1 MAAQP
6 QLFSVEDIWDAQGE
20 LVPWVRVPITNDFPL
35 VESIRKS
42 PWKVVDVETTGL
54 TPASEPVSV
63 TKKALRQGDDPEL
76 RLRIVSV
83 LWPDQGKIQKASFD
97 LDVFRASAPQWV
109 EPVCEAALT
118 NVLIAH
124 NAGFDTY
131 WLQEHSKQE
140 PTRIL
145 DTMLIGRILRPK
157 LPAEQIKLAGIALKK
172 EEDLTPAEQAVP
184 AEVVQH
190 LLAMLQGDK
199 SGWALG
205 DVAAALLYTVM
216 PKELQKPGNWVHFY
230 LGPNHYRYALD
241 DVIRTYQI
249 LGVFLGLIPK
259 GLAAGEFLDEL
270 PILEAYEKAC
280 QEHPEMARQEV
291 QVKDLLPL
299 RRKGVPVD
307 HGQIHRF
314 VEAQKQEVQAM
325 AKQMV
330 DLEPSLQDF
339 FADLAGWDNGI
350 TAALK
355 DALGNIFIRHGLDVQ
370 QTDKTGSFKIGEKD
384 LRLVGAENSESVKE
398 LYNAWVHLNKAKKTG
413 QMAWDLIGF
422 SERSADGRLHP
433 LLGHGPGTGRLSSSE
448 PNSQQFPALADFRA
462 IVRNT
467 RRQGNGDPAYK
478 ICAVDYSAL
487 DMRVGAAL
495 AIRAQRDI
503 RKASETGELHG
514 KPLDGKLLALL
525 RSIDAAEQADLQ
537 GGSGTEVPWAEGKA
551 HQQAALLTLQ
561 SRYQARL
568 LSLEKS
574 LTEHMA
580 TLPDLQSREEKNRFW
595 DLRRTLQSSIQ
606 VGRFACRLVEI
617 RIRGLKAG
625 TSDWSALRDTFNLG
639 VDVHTATALRMQGQ
653 DPNVVFA
660 GLKGDAF
667 EKAQKEAKHKLG
679 DHRKAGKVA
688 NLGLLYYMQA
698 KGFQAYAARGFNI
711 HWTLEEAT
719 AIRESWLN
727 NHPEIDLWALWTAL
741 NPVGVVPVPDTKRFS
756 KFRNEEVY
764 RAETLGGRVM
774 YPLGLNAGLAYGD
787 QGTGADIL
795 GEVVHELRVSYPN
808 LYDCAI
814 NQVHDEMVFELPTET
829 AEADTETLGRV
840 MDECANRFLMPYGV
854 PSACTPALGDVWL
867 KD

>member
-1 MAAQP
+1 MAVQP
-6 QLFSVEDIWDAQGE
+6 QLFDAEAIWDAQGDI
-20 LVPWVRVPITNDFPL
+20 VPWVRVPLTRDFPL
-35 VESIRKS
+35 LGSIKRA

-54 TPASEPVSV
+54 TPASQAVSV

-76 RLRIVSV
+76 RLRVVSV
-83 LWPDQGKIQKASFD
+83 LWPEGGKIQKASFD
-97 LDVFRASAPQWV
+97 MDVFRASAPQWV
-109 EPVCEAALT
+109 EPICEAALT
-118 NVLIAH
+118 NVMIAH
-124 NAGFDTY
+124 NAGFDAY
-131 WLQEHSKQE
+131 WLQEYSSQE
-140 PTRIL
+140 PSRIL

-157 LPAEQIKLAGIALKK
+157 LPAEQIKIAGIALKP
-172 EEDLTPAEQAVP
+172 EEERTPAETAVP
-184 AEVVQH
+184 EEVITH
-190 LLAMLQGDK
+190 LLGMVQGER
-199 SGWALG
+199 SGWALN

-230 LGPNHYRYALD
+230 LGPDHYQYALD

-259 GLAAGEFLDEL
+259 GRDAADFMEEL

-280 QEHPEMARQEV
+280 QVHPEMVRQEV
-291 QVKDLLPL
+291 QVKDLLPI

-307 HGQIHRF
+307 VEQIHRF
-314 VEAQKQEVQAM
+314 VEGQKSEVAQM
-325 AKQMV
+325 AQQMV
-330 DLEPSLQDF
+330 ELEPSLVDF
-339 FADLAGWDNGI
+339 QEDLAGWNNGI
-350 TAALK
+350 TEKLK
-355 DALGNIFIRHGLDVQ
+355 KALGEIFIRHGLDVQ

-384 LRLVGAENSESVKE
+384 LRLIGAENSESVKD
-398 LYNAWVHLNKAKKTG
+398 LYSAWVHLNKAKKTG
-413 QMAWDLIGF
+413 QMAQELLGYRD
-422 SERSADGRLHP
+422 RAKDHRLHP
-433 LLGHGPGTGRLSSSE
+433 LLSHGPATGRLSSSE
-448 PNSQQFPALADFRA
+448 PNSQQFPSLPDFRA

-467 RRQGNGDPAYK
+467 DTHQKFK

-495 AIRAQRDI
+495 AIRAQREI
-503 RKASETGELHG
+503 RESAQTGELYG
-514 KPLDGKLLALL
+514 RPLAPRMHKLLQVVAIAETECRAGGSATQVPWSESKAKEGAGLEPLL
-525 RSIDAAEQADLQ
+525 RLHSRFQTRLADLD
-537 GGSGTEVPWAEGKA
+537 KA
-551 HQQAALLTLQ
+551 
-561 SRYQARL
+561 
-568 LSLEKS
+568 LE
-574 LTEHMA
+574 EHMA
-580 TLPDLQSREEKNRFW
+580 TKETLDSKEAKNRFW
-595 DLRRTLQSSIQ
+595 DIRRTMLESIQ
-606 VGRFACRLVEI
+606 YGRFACRLVEI

-625 TSDWSALRDTFNLG
+625 TPDWSALRDTFSLG

-660 GLKGDAF
+660 GLSGEAF
-667 EKAQKEAKHKLG
+667 EKAQKEAKHQLG

-698 KGFQAYAARGFNI
+698 KGFQAYAAKGFNI

-741 NPVGVVPVPDTKRFS
+741 NPVGVVPVPDAKRYS

-795 GEVVHELRVSYPN
+795 GEVVHELRTKYPE
-808 LYDCAI
+808 LYACAI
-814 NQVHDEMVFELPTET
+814 NQVHDEMVFELPEDY
-829 AEADTETLGRV
+829 AESMTDQLGKV

>member
-1 MAAQP
+1 MAVQP
-6 QLFSVEDIWDAQGE
+6 QLFDVSDIWDAQAE
-20 LVPWVRVPITNDFPL
+20 IVPWVRVPLTNDFPL
-35 VESIRKS
+35 VDSIRNA

-54 TPASEPVSV
+54 TPASEPVTV
-63 TKKALRQGDDPEL
+63 TKKALRQGDDPKL
-76 RLRIVSV
+76 RLRVVSV
-83 LWPDQGKIQKASFD
+83 LWPENDRIRKASFD
-97 LDVFRASAPQWV
+97 LDVFRISAPQWI
-109 EPVCEAALT
+109 EPICEAVLT
-118 NVLIAH
+118 HVLIAH

-131 WLQEHSKQE
+131 WLQEHSSQE
-140 PTRIL
+140 PERIL

-157 LPAEQIKLAGIALKK
+157 LPAEQIRIAGITLKP
-172 EEDLTPAEQAVP
+172 EEDRTPAEKAVP
-184 AEVVQH
+184 EEVVEH
-190 LLAMLQGDK
+190 LLGMLQGER
-199 SGWALG
+199 SGWALS

-230 LGPNHYRYALD
+230 LGPDHYRYALD
-241 DVIRTYQI
+241 DVIRTYQVLCVL
-249 LGVFLGLIPK
+249 LGFVPK
-259 GLAAGEFLDEL
+259 GREAAEFMEVV
-270 PILEAYEKAC
+270 PVLEAYEKAC
-280 QEHPEMARQEV
+280 QDHPEMARQEV
-291 QVKDLLPL
+291 QVKDLLPI

-307 HGQIHRF
+307 PEQIHRF
-314 VEAQKQEVQAM
+314 VDSQKLEAVQM
-325 AKQMV
+325 ARKMV
-330 DLEPSLQDF
+330 ELEPALADF
-339 FADLAGWDNGI
+339 ENELAGWGNGI
-350 TAALK
+350 SEKLK
-355 DALGNIFIRHGLDVQ
+355 RALGDIFIRHGLDVQ

-384 LRLVGAENSESVKE
+384 LRLIGAENSESVKD
-398 LYNAWVHLNKAKKTG
+398 LYSAWVHLNKAKKTG
-413 QMAWDLIGF
+413 QMAEELLGYRDRSTDL
-422 SERSADGRLHP
+422 RLHP
-433 LLGHGPGTGRLSSSE
+433 LLSHGPATGRLSSAE
-448 PNSQQFPALADFRA
+448 PNSQQFPSLPEFRA

-467 RRQGNGDPAYK
+467 DTRQRFK

-495 AIRAQRDI
+495 AIRAQREI
-503 RKASETGELHG
+503 RESGKTGELHG
-514 KPLDGKLLALL
+514 RPLDPRMVKLLEMVDTVEQACRQGGPESQVPWGEAKTTGIGLEPLL
-525 RSIDAAEQADLQ
+525 RLQ
-537 GGSGTEVPWAEGKA
+537 
-551 HQQAALLTLQ
+551 Q
-561 SRYQARL
+561 RFRDRL
-568 LSLEKS
+568 VDLEKT
-574 LTEHMA
+574 LAEHMA
-580 TLPDLQSREEKNRFW
+580 TKDTLGSREARNRFW
-595 DLRRTLQSSIQ
+595 DLRRTMLESIQ
-606 VGRFACRLVEI
+606 YGRFACRLVEI

-660 GLKGDAF
+660 GLSGEAF
-667 EKAQKEAKHKLG
+667 EKAQKEAKHQLG

-698 KGFQAYAARGFNI
+698 RGFQAYAARGFNI

-741 NPVGVVPVPDTKRFS
+741 NPVGVIPVPDAKRYS

-795 GEVVHELRVSYPN
+795 GEVVHELRMHYPE
-808 LYDCAI
+808 LYACAI
-814 NQVHDEMVFELPTET
+814 NQVHDEMVFELPEQY
-829 AEADTETLGRV
+829 AEAMTDQLGKV